1 MDVRL
6 PVFGKAAPL
15 NYRDKKS
22 ILNKGYLLIKN
33 QHRYTSQRNR
43 GDIKQSNQLSSNGGD
58 PTSALDNFSDH
69 VLSPTA

>member
-33 QHRYTSQRNR
+33 QHRYTS
-43 GDIKQSNQLSSNGGD
+43 
-58 PTSALDNFSDH
+58 
-69 VLSPTA
+69 